1 MATWCA
7 SRRTMRRSDLAAGV
21 ALAIALG
28 GCSLAPALKVPDVP
42 TTAAYKEEAPWTPA
56 KPADRLPRDAWW
68 TLYGD
73 AQLDALQARLL
84 ENSPDLAAALA
95 RYQQARA
102 FTDQLRSGLYPT
114 LAGSANMQR
123 TRQSESRP
131 LRVLGPTSPNDYDS
145 RTLGLQAD
153 YEFDLW
159 GRIRNQIASGS
170 AAEQAAQADLE
181 SARLSLQAQLADN
194 YFALRGLDQ
203 EVALFNET
211 VTAYGKALDLTKSR
225 HDGGLASGLDVSRA
239 QTQLDTAR
247 AQAAQQVAQ
256 RAVLEHAIAA
266 LVGAS
271 PSQFTLEPRLAAI
284 ELPAIPVGVPSELL
298 QRRPDIAAAQR
309 RIMAANANIGVARA
323 AYFPAITLSAAAG
336 YQDSGSGS
344 FFTAPNL
351 FWSIGPSLVL
361 ALFDAGKRGA
371 QVAQAQA
378 VLEESGARYRSVV
391 LGAFQ
396 QVEDNLALLHH
407 YRAAAEAE
415 RSAVAAAQS
424 SLDFATSRYRDGAAS
439 YLEVVTSQAAALQTQ
454 RDALDLDTRQRR
466 ASVQLIR
473 ALGGGWEDTR

>member
-1 MATWCA
+1 M
-7 SRRTMRRSDLAAGV
+7 
-21 ALAIALG
+21 
-28 GCSLAPALKVPDVP
+28 
-42 TTAAYKEEAPWTPA
+42 
-56 KPADRLPRDAWW
+56 
-68 TLYGD
+68 
-73 AQLDALQARLL
+73 
-84 ENSPDLAAALA
+84 
-95 RYQQARA
+95 
-102 FTDQLRSGLYPT
+102 
-114 LAGSANMQR
+114 
-123 TRQSESRP
+123 
-131 LRVLGPTSPNDYDS
+131 
-145 RTLGLQAD
+145 
-153 YEFDLW
+153 W

-211 VTAYGKALDLTKSR
+211 VTAYGKALDLTTSR

-247 AQAAQQVAQ
+247 SQSAQQVAQ

-271 PSQFTLEPRLAAI
+271 PSQFTLEPRLAAV
-284 ELPAIPVGVPSELL
+284 ELPVIPVGVPSELL

-344 FFTAPNL
+344 FIAAPNL
-351 FWSIGPSLVL
+351 FWSIGPSLVKPP
-361 ALFDAGKRGA
+361 LFDAGKRGA

-378 VLEESGARYRSVV
+378 VLEESAARYRSVV

-396 QVEDNLALLHH
+396 QVED
-407 YRAAAEAE
+407 RAAPTP
-415 RSAVAAAQS
+415 S
-424 SLDFATSRYRDGAAS
+424 
-439 YLEVVTSQAAALQTQ
+439 
-454 RDALDLDTRQRR
+454 
-466 ASVQLIR
+466 
-473 ALGGGWEDTR
+473 